1 MMEEDIEQL
10 LESRLEDN
18 AKGLTRSL
26 RSSDYLMRA
35 MRSSPDFLSRVA
47 RSPNSYLVR
56 TMRST

>member
-1 MMEEDIEQL
+1 MEEEIQRM
-10 LESRLEDN
+10 LESGLDEDSKYQN
-18 AKGLTRSL
+18 GKRSADFL
-26 RSSDYLMRA
+26 ARA

>member
-1 MMEEDIEQL
+1 MEGKIERL
-10 LESRLEDN
+10 LE
-18 AKGLTRSL
+18 AGLQDGLVPRSL
-26 RSSDYLMRA
+26 RSAEFLSRA

>member
-1 MMEEDIEQL
+1 MEGEIERL
-10 LESRLEDN
+10 LE
-18 AKGLTRSL
+18 AGLQDGLVPRSL
-26 RSSDYLMRA
+26 RSAEFLSRA